1 MPLAALLLVLGAALC
16 HSAWNLLVKT
26 DARRLEIQSGALIV
40 GVLLCSPVLLIY
52 SLADVSRLAWGVIF
66 VSGLFETAYVFALT
80 AAYGAGDLSLVYPV
94 ARGTPPIFVVPL
106 AIMLLGERPP
116 WQGLAGIGLIVLGIY
131 ASHAGLAGS
140 RVGRVNRRALALALL
155 TGVFTACYSLVN
167 KLGVSLVPVPL
178 YAFLVFGVDAALIH
192 LVRWVRGG
200 LTLPLGR
207 DAPWGRTVAV
217 GVLMMAAY
225 REGRAARPVHPAA
238 SGRRV
243 VGAGDADPLTR
254 RRRPRLRASDP
265 AAPLRGGSPPCR
277 LRRGGLSPRQ
287 PRSRRDDRR
296 PPGHDR
302 RRARAAR
309 AAAPDPARRRV
320 VAPRSPSL
328 ARRHVHRVSRPAR
341 RRARRGTRGADR
353 SGGARLARVR
363 R

>member
-140 RVGRVNRRALALALL
+140 RVGR
-155 TGVFTACYSLVN
+155 
-167 KLGVSLVPVPL
+167 
-178 YAFLVFGVDAALIH
+178 
-192 LVRWVRGG
+192 
-200 LTLPLGR
+200 
-207 DAPWGRTVAV
+207 
-217 GVLMMAAY
+217 
-225 REGRAARPVHPAA
+225 
-238 SGRRV
+238 
-243 VGAGDADPLTR
+243 
-254 RRRPRLRASDP
+254 
-265 AAPLRGGSPPCR
+265 
-277 LRRGGLSPRQ
+277 
-287 PRSRRDDRR
+287 RSEE
-296 PPGHDR
+296 HT
-302 RRARAAR
+302 
-309 AAAPDPARRRV
+309 
-320 VAPRSPSL
+320 SELQSL
-328 ARRHVHRVSRPAR
+328 AYLVC
-341 RRARRGTRGADR
+341 
-353 SGGARLARVR
+353 
-363 R
+363 